1 MCHLALSP
9 EGVRCGVL
17 QQQYGIVE
25 GLATKSSHDQQAC
38 RALHWHIEDIA
49 LVTIIRDMP

>member
-17 QQQYGIVE
+17 QQQYSIVE
-25 GLATKSSHDQQAC
+25 GLATKSSHDQQTC